1 MCGACVQVKVKL
13 NLHGVVGVDQ
23 VQQIEE
29 EEYEEP
35 APKKPAPAAKAR
47 LPASVPAS

>member
-1 MCGACVQVKVKL
+1 MKL

-35 APKKPAPAAKAR
+35 APKKPAKAR
-47 LPASVPAS
+47 LPAYAAGCCTMRLRR